1 MEVLLTYIKL
11 VPLNMTLISIK
22 DIILTKKLWML

>member
-1 MEVLLTYIKL
+1 MEVLPKYIKL
-11 VPLNMTLISIK
+11 IPLNMTLISIK